1 MEGPF
6 GYGKGWAL
14 RTGLSEPHST
24 KTPLGLKKGKHFL
37 SHVAKGGHVT
47 LFWSHDIRDICW
59 EGPEKRFPSLT
70 KEKYLEGEFFSFLL
84 PSWNRIA
91 VCKKLLLG
99 TVAAI

>member
-24 KTPLGLKKGKHFL
+24 KTLLGLKKGKHFL

-47 LFWSHDIRDICW
+47 LFWSHDIR
-59 EGPEKRFPSLT
+59 GVSQAEKTNVTISLIH
-70 KEKYLEGEFFSFLL
+70 G
-84 PSWNRIA
+84 I
-91 VCKKLLLG
+91 
-99 TVAAI
+99 